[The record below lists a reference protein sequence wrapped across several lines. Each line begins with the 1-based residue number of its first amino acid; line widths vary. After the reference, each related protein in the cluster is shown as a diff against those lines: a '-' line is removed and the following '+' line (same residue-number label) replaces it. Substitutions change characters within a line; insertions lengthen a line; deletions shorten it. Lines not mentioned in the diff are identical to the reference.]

1 MSTAL
6 LQELY
11 QETRR
16 LYIAGS
22 ELAVEDIRL
31 RKLLPRFQQLGEKA
45 PIFKRLGDSIQTILD
60 EKNDNSSSER
70 LQNLTLL
77 LSSVLHTQ
85 GNTTVEGT
93 LKPLGIEQQEH
104 SILPITSYSYRKLA
118 PVVQA
123 LSTTGGG
130 RHEVIEQAFKEGF
143 FQDARLM
150 PLAIQGLYDP
160 YSEIAELMTHKIVPS
175 YGLAILPYL
184 REIFDPQGDKK
195 EVRKLTAIHTIAK
208 EHQLDLLDVYSELA
222 RSASDDIRAT
232 AIRFLVGHE
241 EYVSE
246 LIQWSKEKKK
256 NIRASAYY
264 ALAGSSSNQAIACLL
279 EASAGKDLEY
289 IVDAVRY
296 QEVSQDLEDQLAVAF
311 AKDVEQAIQSEHQE
325 LKEPKDHKAL
335 EKLAERLLLF
345 GKMWTH
351 SPNKTVHQSYQD
363 LLKNYTYLY
372 NLSASNQ
379 ITDWRNLLW
388 DAASYIEYRG
398 SLEDL
403 ELLYEVSEKDSNFVP
418 SAFRLSIQ
426 ILSPKQVYEQYV
438 GGIVSQMKAK
448 INKDARARL
457 GKVIATMRPMLIEN
471 GYESFSLGHEEQNVY
486 TQKILPLAEIEQKW
500 DKRWLEFAMKQDDV
514 ELVAGLARP
523 GVKGVD
529 AFLREKLKEHPEFR
543 NRTATLILRALEE
556 RLGISKED
564 KRELMWQAI
573 DDRRNSNSYMFEP
586 YIVHSFLEFPAE
598 DIERL
603 EALLPENREAT
614 IPKFRGYAAE
624 QLEFVVHTLKGMK

>member
-45 PIFKRLGDSIQTILD
+45 PIFKRLGDSIENVLD
-60 EKNDNSSSER
+60 ENNDNSSSER

-85 GNTTVEGT
+85 GNTTVTGT
-93 LKPLGIEQQEH
+93 LKPLGMEQQPH
-104 SILPITSYSYRKLA
+104 SSLPITSYSYRKLA

-130 RHEVIEQAFKEGF
+130 RHEVIEQAFKEGI

-160 YSEIAELMTHKIVPS
+160 YSEIAELMTRQIVPS
-175 YGLAILPYL
+175 YGLAILSYL
-184 REIFDPQGDKK
+184 RDIFDPQGDKK
-195 EVRKLTAIHTIAK
+195 EVRKLIAIHTIAQ
-208 EHQLDLLDVYSELA
+208 EHQLDLMDLYSELS
-222 RSASDDIRAT
+222 RSASDEIRAT
-232 AIRFLVGHE
+232 TIRFLVGHE
-241 EYVSE
+241 EYVPE
-246 LIQWSKEKKK
+246 LIQWTKEKKK
-256 NIRASAYY
+256 NVRASAYY
-264 ALAGSSSNQAIACLL
+264 ALAGSSSNEAIACLL
-279 EASAGKDLEY
+279 EASKGKDLEY
-289 IVDAVRY
+289 VVDAVRD
-296 QEVSQDLEDQLAVAF
+296 QEVSTDLEDQLATAF
-311 AKDVEQAIQSEHQE
+311 AKDVEQAIQSQHQE
-325 LKEPKDHKAL
+325 SIDYKAL

-351 SPNKTVHQSYQD
+351 SPHETVHQSYQD
-363 LLKNYTYLY
+363 ILKHYTYLY

-388 DAASYIEYRG
+388 DAASYIEHKG
-398 SLEDL
+398 SPKDL
-403 ELLYEVSEKDSNFVP
+403 ELLYEVSEKDADFVP

-426 ILSPKQVYEQYV
+426 ILPPEQVYDHYV

-448 INKDARARL
+448 INKEAKKRL
-457 GKVIATMRPMLIEN
+457 AKVISTMRPMLLEN
-471 GYESFSLGHEEQNVY
+471 AYEGFSLGHQEQHIY
-486 TQKILPLAEIEQKW
+486 TQRILPLAEVEQQW

-523 GVKGVD
+523 GVAGVEE
-529 AFLREKLKEHPEFR
+529 FLRQKLQDNPEFR

-556 RLGISKED
+556 RLGISKEE
-564 KRELMWQAI
+564 KRQLMWQAI

-586 YIVHSFLEFPAE
+586 YIINSFLEFPAE

-603 EALLPENREAT
+603 EALLPENREAK

-624 QLEFVVHTLKGMK
+624 QLEYVVYKLKGMK

>member
-22 ELAVEDIRL
+22 ELAIEDIRL

-45 PIFKRLGDSIQTILD
+45 PIFKRLGDQIESIMDQNN
-60 EKNDNSSSER
+60 EVSSSER

-85 GNTTVEGT
+85 GSVAVEGEI
-93 LKPLGIEQQEH
+93 KPLGVDHQQDY
-104 SILPITSYSYRKLA
+104 ILTSSTSYSYRKLA
-118 PVVQA
+118 PVMQA

-130 RHEVIEQAFKEGF
+130 RLEVIEHAFREGI
-143 FQDARLM
+143 FQDIRLM
-150 PLAIQGLYDP
+150 PLAIEGLYDA
-160 YSEIAELMTHKIVPS
+160 YSEIAELMTQKIVPS

-184 REIFDPQGDKK
+184 RDIFNPQGDKK
-195 EVRKLTAIHTIAK
+195 EVRKLVAIQKIAE
-208 EHQLDLLDVYSELA
+208 EHQLDLLDWYSELS

-232 AIRFLVGHE
+232 AIRFLSGHE
-241 EYVSE
+241 QYVSE
-246 LIQWSKEKKK
+246 CIVWTKEKKK
-256 NIRASAYY
+256 SVRESAYY
-264 ALAGSSSNQAIACLL
+264 ALAGSSSSEAIACLL
-279 EASAGKDLEY
+279 TASAGKDLEY
-289 IVDAVRY
+289 VVDAVRY
-296 QEVSQDLEDQLAVAF
+296 QEVSVDLEEQLAAAF
-311 AKDVEQAIQSEHQE
+311 ARDVEQVIQSQHQE
-325 LKEPKDHKAL
+325 SIDYKAL

-351 SPNKTVHQSYQD
+351 SQNEIVHQSYQD
-363 LLKNYTYLY
+363 MLKHYTYLY
-372 NLSASNQ
+372 NLSASRQ

-388 DAASYIEYRG
+388 DAARYIEHKG
-398 SLEDL
+398 SLKDL
-403 ELLYEVSEKDSNFVP
+403 ELLYEVSEKDADFVP

-426 ILSPKQVYEQYV
+426 LLSPEQVYDQYV

-448 INKDARARL
+448 INKEAKKRL
-457 GKVIATMRPMLIEN
+457 GKVIATMRPMLLEN
-471 GYESFSLGHEEQNVY
+471 GYEHFSFGHQEQHIY
-486 TQKILPLAEIEQKW
+486 TQKILPLAEVEQQW
-500 DKRWLEFAMKQDDV
+500 DRRWLEFAMKQDDV

-523 GVKGVD
+523 GVKGVED
-529 AFLREKLKEHPEFR
+529 FLRKKLQDNPEFR

-564 KRELMWQAI
+564 KRQLMWQAI

-586 YIVHSFLEFPAE
+586 YIVHSLLEFPVE

-624 QLEFVVHTLKGMK
+624 QLEFVVYKLKGMK

>member
-45 PIFKRLGDSIQTILD
+45 PIFKRLGDSIQNVLD
-60 EKNDNSSSER
+60 ETHDSSSSER

-85 GNTTVEGT
+85 GNATVAGD
-93 LKPLGIEQQEH
+93 LKPLGMEQQEH
-104 SILPITSYSYRKLA
+104 SIVTITSYSYRKLA

-130 RHEVIEQAFKEGF
+130 RLEVIEQAFKEGI
-143 FQDARLM
+143 FQDSRLM
-150 PLAIQGLYDP
+150 PLAIEGLYDP
-160 YSEIAELMTHKIVPS
+160 YSEIAELMTRKIVPA

-184 REIFDPQGDKK
+184 RDIFDPQGDKK
-195 EVRKLTAIHTIAK
+195 EVRKLTAIHTIAE

-222 RSASDDIRAT
+222 RSASEDIRAT

-241 EYVSE
+241 EYVPE
-246 LIQWSKEKKK
+246 LIQWTKDKKK
-256 NIRASAYY
+256 NVRASAYY

-279 EASAGKDLEY
+279 EASNGKDLEY

-296 QEVSQDLEDQLAVAF
+296 QEVSQALEDQLAVAF
-311 AKDVEQAIQSEHQE
+311 AKDVEQAIQSEQQE
-325 LKEPKDHKAL
+325 SIDHKAL

-345 GKMWTH
+345 SKMWTH
-351 SPNKTVHQSYQD
+351 SPNETVHQSYQD
-363 LLKNYTYLY
+363 MLKHYTYLY
-372 NLSASNQ
+372 NLSATNQ

-403 ELLYEVSEKDSNFVP
+403 ELLYEVSEKDANFVP

-426 ILSPKQVYEQYV
+426 ILSPEQVYDQYV
-438 GGIVSQMKAK
+438 GGVVSQMKAK
-448 INKDARARL
+448 INKDAKARL

-471 GYESFSLGHEEQNVY
+471 GYESFSLGYEEQHAY

-529 AFLREKLKEHPEFR
+529 EFLRQKLKDNPEFR

-586 YIVHSFLEFPAE
+586 YIIHSLLEFPVE

-624 QLEFVVHTLKGMK
+624 QLEFVIHTLKGMK

>member
-45 PIFKRLGDSIQTILD
+45 PIFKRLGDQIESIMDQN
-60 EKNDNSSSER
+60 NDVSSAER

-85 GNTTVEGT
+85 GSVTVEGD
-93 LKPLGIEQQEH
+93 LRPLGVNHPQDV
-104 SILPITSYSYRKLA
+104 SLSSPTTYSYRKLA

-130 RHEVIEQAFKEGF
+130 RLEVIDHAFKEGI
-143 FQDARLM
+143 FQDIRLM
-150 PLAIQGLYDP
+150 PLAIQGLYDA
-160 YSEIAELMTHKIVPS
+160 YSEIAELMTYKIVPS

-184 REIFDPQGDKK
+184 RDIFNSQGDKK
-195 EVRKLTAIHTIAK
+195 EVRKLTAIHTIAQ
-208 EHQLDLLDVYSELA
+208 EHQLDLLDWYGELS

-232 AIRFLVGHE
+232 AIRFLSGHE
-241 EYVSE
+241 QYVPE
-246 LIQWSKEKKK
+246 CIAWTKEKKK
-256 NIRASAYY
+256 IVRASAYY
-264 ALAGSSSNQAIACLL
+264 ALAGSDSSEAIACLL
-279 EASAGKDLEY
+279 TASAGKDLEY
-289 IVDAVRY
+289 VVEAVRY
-296 QEVSQDLEDQLAVAF
+296 QEVSTELEEQLATVF
-311 AKDVEQAIQSEHQE
+311 ASDVEQVIQSEHQE
-325 LKEPKDHKAL
+325 SVEYKAI
-335 EKLAERLLLF
+335 EKIAERLLLF

-351 SPNKTVHQSYQD
+351 SQNETVHQSYQD
-363 LLKNYTYLY
+363 MLQHYTYLY
-372 NLSASNQ
+372 NLSASHQ

-388 DAASYIEYRG
+388 DAARYIEHVG
-398 SLEDL
+398 TSKDL
-403 ELLYEVSEKDSNFVP
+403 ELLYEVSEKDADFVP
-418 SAFRLSIQ
+418 SAFRLSLQ
-426 ILSPKQVYEQYV
+426 MLSPKQVYDHYI
-438 GGIVSQMKAK
+438 GGMVAQMKAK
-448 INKDARARL
+448 INKEAKKRL
-457 GKVIATMRPMLIEN
+457 GKVVATMRPMLLEN
-471 GYESFSLGHEEQNVY
+471 AYESVSLGYQEQHVY
-486 TQKILPLAEIEQKW
+486 TQKILPLAEVEQKW

-514 ELVAGLARP
+514 ELVAALARP
-523 GVKGVD
+523 GVAGVEE
-529 AFLREKLKEHPEFR
+529 FLRQKLQDNPEFR

-564 KRELMWQAI
+564 KRQLMWQAI

-586 YIVHSFLEFPAE
+586 YIIHSFLEFPVE